1 MLLPTEDQH
10 LLRAACREL
19 LTDQASSR
27 RLRAVLASP
36 TGHDADLWKHAVEM
50 GWTALAL
57 PECLGGL
64 DGGLPEIAV
73 LVEECGRVLLP
84 SAVTSVSGA
93 AWVLARHASAK
104 LAAGLLPSMARGTAV
119 VAWGLHEPGATGA
132 VRASMHGAGVTLHGV
147 RRHVA
152 DAEVATHLLLDA
164 DSADGPLLALIGTGA
179 AGLTRRTEHTLDL
192 TRRYQEITLDGVAV
206 PAEAVLHGP
215 AVAELARAG
224 VVLQCAESVG
234 VAARALEMTV
244 AHVVTRTQFGR
255 PVGSFQAIKHRV
267 ADMHIELE
275 GARVA
280 TRDAAEAVGAGRP
293 DATYAVHAAASW
305 TGRAASSITSQAIQL
320 HGGIGFTWEHDLH
333 LLQRRA
339 KANELLLGT
348 PAWHDERITRLIEA
362 AD

>member
-1 MLLPTEDQH
+1 MLLPTDDQD

-19 LTDQASSR
+19 LADQASSR

-36 TGHDADLWKHAVEM
+36 TGHDPDLWKHAVEM

-57 PECLGGL
+57 PESLGGL
-64 DGGLPEIAV
+64 DGGLPDLAV
-73 LVEECGRVLLP
+73 LVEECGRTLMP
-84 SAVTSVSGA
+84 SAVTAVSGA
-93 AWVLARHASAK
+93 AWALARHASPE
-104 LAAGLLPSMARGTAV
+104 LAEDLLPSVARGSAV
-119 VAWGLHEPGATGA
+119 IVWSQREPGGTGA
-132 VRASMHGAGVTLHGV
+132 VSAGAPVAGLALHGI

-164 DSADGPLLALIGTGA
+164 DSADGPLLAVVDADA

-192 TRRYQEITLDGVAV
+192 TRRYQEVTLDGVAV
-206 PAEAVLHGP
+206 PAEAVLRGP
-215 AVAELARAG
+215 AIAELTRAG

-244 AHVVTRTQFGR
+244 AHVVARTQFGR
-255 PVGSFQAIKHRV
+255 PIGSFQAVKHRV

-280 TRDAAEAVGAGRP
+280 TRDAAEAVEAGRP
-293 DATYAVHAAASW
+293 DATYAVHVAASW
-305 TGRAASSITSQAIQL
+305 TGRAASAITSQAVQL

-348 PAWHDERITRLIEA
+348 PSWHDERITGLIEA
-362 AD
+362 EG